1 MSRARRVDA
10 NHAQI
15 IADLRNIGAAVL
27 DVHAL
32 PGALDLLVGW
42 RGVLHLVEVK
52 DGAKPPSAQR
62 LTPAEVA
69 TIARFR
75 ALGCPV
81 HSVTSGD
88 AALRAIGAI

>member
-52 DGAKPPSAQR
+52 DGAKPPSR
-62 LTPAEVA
+62 
-69 TIARFR
+69 RR
-75 ALGCPV
+75 
-81 HSVTSGD
+81 
-88 AALRAIGAI
+88 